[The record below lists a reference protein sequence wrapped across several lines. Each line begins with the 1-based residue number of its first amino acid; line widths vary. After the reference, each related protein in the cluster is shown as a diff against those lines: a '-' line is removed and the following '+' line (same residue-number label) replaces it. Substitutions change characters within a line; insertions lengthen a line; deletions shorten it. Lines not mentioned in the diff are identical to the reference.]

1 MIKSKPGSGF
11 YELSQLFENNSLQNM
26 TLKGYGATLK
36 MHRDLFTNG
45 KISSPRFR
53 LDSWVDFG
61 GTIPVELAL
70 RR

>member
-11 YELSQLFENNSLQNM
+11 YELSKLFVGKSLQNV
-26 TLKGYGATLK
+26 TPKDYVATLK
-36 MHRDLFTNG
+36 IRRNLFANG

-53 LDSWVDFG
+53 LDPWVDFG
-61 GTIPVELAL
+61 GTISVKLAL